1 MTSKLVRAA
10 GLLALFLIATA
21 PGATGATPKEIEK
34 SLKGGTDAL
43 KARYGRA
50 AGGVGGP
57 PVVGGDNNHGIGP
70 TALAGLALLEAGIPG
85 DDPAV
90 KNITAQVREA
100 SYSQHRTYQ
109 VSLCL
114 MYLDR
119 YGDTSDVPLI
129 QMLAVRLLVG
139 QTNGGGWSYDCCA
152 AVPPADVE
160 RLKGLKQQQLVAGNG
175 GGGKDAPKMHPEV
188 EKYGQSLVNARNQP
202 GGAPGGPPPGA
213 AGAMDDNSNTQ
224 FAVLGVWLARKHG
237 VPVEASLEAIE
248 KKFIGTQ
255 DARTGNWSYSGVVAV
270 GPGLGGL
277 PAGSPTM
284 YCAGLVGMATAIARR
299 EERQLKSN
307 PPGGTKTDAP
317 PKPGGKPGDP
327 FYNPPAGTAP
337 PPKAGGGRPAD
348 ARDLVVQRAFAGLGL
363 VLADQLRSG
372 RGLLLANVTH
382 NIGDMYF
389 LWSMERVGV
398 IYDVDK
404 IGGVDWYDVGSTAIV
419 RSQSPDGSWA
429 VGGYGADVNTS
440 FAVLFLCRS
449 NLARDLSTKV
459 QKNPTST
466 EMRAGAGPSAAE
478 VLPNRPTSP
487 VNVPPPPP
495 ILNLPNPT
503 GDKTVGMAAELM
515 KSTGTDY
522 ATKLKDLRDTKGTDY
537 TRALLTATT
546 ALEQG
551 ERKAAAREALA
562 ERLARMTPATLRA
575 MMKANE
581 AELRRA
587 AALACAMKDDRD
599 HIPDLIELLTDA
611 DDAVVRAARAALK
624 SFTNRD
630 LGPTAGATTDQK
642 AATVAA
648 WRAWYAAQKK

>member
-1 MTSKLVRAA
+1 MTSKLVRAT
-10 GLLALFLIATA
+10 GLLALFLIASA

-34 SLKGGTDAL
+34 SLKGGTDAI

-50 AGGVGGP
+50 AGGA
-57 PVVGGDNNHGIGP
+57 PVVGGENSYGIGP

-100 SYSQHRTYQ
+100 SYTQTNTYQ

-119 YGDTSDVPLI
+119 YGDSSDVPLI
-129 QMLAVRLLVG
+129 QMLAFRLLIG
-139 QTNGGGWSYDCCA
+139 QSSAGGWGYQCCPE
-152 AVPPADVE
+152 VPPADVE
-160 RLKGLKQQQLVAGNG
+160 RLKGLKQQQLVAG
-175 GGGKDAPKMHPEV
+175 GGKDKDKDTTKIHPEI
-188 EKYGQSLVNARNQP
+188 EKYAQTLRPAQNGPGAPPGP
-202 GGAPGGPPPGA
+202 GGAPIALGI
-213 AGAMDDNSNTQ
+213 DDNSNTQ
-224 FAVLGVWLARKHG
+224 FAALAVWLSRKHG
-237 VPVEASLEAIE
+237 VPVEKALEAIE
-248 KKFIGTQ
+248 KRFMGSQ
-255 DARTGNWSYSGVVAV
+255 DARTGYWQYVGLSPGGGVAPVMMM
-270 GPGLGGL
+270 
-277 PAGSPTM
+277 SPVM
-284 YCAGLVGMATAIARR
+284 YCAGLVGMATGIARR
-299 EERQLKSN
+299 EERNQKLN
-307 PPGGTKTDAP
+307 PPGGPKADAP

-363 VLADQLRSG
+363 VLADHLRSG
-372 RGLLLANVTH
+372 KGLLINGASH
-382 NIGDMYF
+382 GIGDMYF
-389 LWSMERVGV
+389 LWSLERVGV

-404 IGGVDWYDVGSTAIV
+404 IGGIDWYDVGSTAIV
-419 RSQSPDGSWA
+419 RSQSPDGTWT

-440 FAVLFLCRS
+440 FAVLFLCKS

-466 EMRAGAGPSAAE
+466 EMRAGSGPSASE

-495 ILNLPNPT
+495 VLNLPNPT
-503 GDKTVGMAAELM
+503 GDKTIGMAAELM
-515 KSTGTDY
+515 KTTGTDY
-522 ATKLKDLRDTKGTDY
+522 ATKLKELRDTKGSEY

-546 ALEQG
+546 ALELG

-575 MMKANE
+575 MLKANE

-630 LGPTAGATTDQK
+630 LGPVTGATTDQK

-648 WRAWYAAQKK
+648 WRAWLAAQKK